1 VLPLWLRIDQ
11 VLAYFPLKEYQFY
24 ELIKRE
30 EIESELV
37 NDGSTERGLRWV
49 SRESMERKVEE
60 AKQISGGNYFS
71 AHLLRKHTAKQTR

>member
-11 VLAYFPLKEYQFY
+11 VLAYFPFKEYQIY

-37 NDGSTERGLRWV
+37 NDGSTKRGLRWV
-49 SRESMERKVEE
+49 SRESIERWMERKVEE
-60 AKQISGGNYFS
+60 AKTDKWWQPFFRS
-71 AHLLRKHTAKQTR
+71 LTA